1 MRTLLLV
8 FCALLLMTA
17 SMDAKKKMK
26 TPASQNTQVAKQ
38 HRAMVKQYSKSH
50 KAPKHHQK
58 VN

>member
-8 FCALLLMTA
+8 FCALLIVCA
-17 SMDAKKKMK
+17 SMDAKKKVK
-26 TPASQNTQVAKQ
+26 IPASQRSAEAKQ
-38 HRAMVKQYSKSH
+38 HQAMVKQYAKSH